1 MSILAFILDHL
12 LPVSYMQG
20 SSATQV
26 AKLSKVFLQCLATAP
41 LPTDALSLFVTEFR
55 AAFTRSLSLVES
67 QLKHHRIRAMASL
80 LGQIV
85 EPQTSSS
92 TRSTVNPTQFVRM
105 LIRKGFITDL
115 AKAVHSLDLC
125 SPLLTTT
132 INSILKPLECLTKIV
147 TQFVAA
153 QKRATTA
160 TTTTNNT
167 TASGRGDAARGAVGG
182 SVQVNLQGRVSS
194 PPPADPLSSLSET
207 ASLINPPVTVTTAV
221 TSSTEGVST
230 STASVA
236 ARPSVPID
244 PLTLPYTSGSLSS
257 PLRVPRGMGWVWFVG
272 VAFECLHLYM
282 HGCVIL

>member
-1 MSILAFILDHL
+1 MSILAFIFDHL

-20 SSATQV
+20 SGATQV

-41 LPTDALSLFVTEFR
+41 LPTDALSSFVTEFR

-115 AKAVHSLDLC
+115 AKAVYSLDLC

-160 TTTTNNT
+160 AATTSSTTPSGGGGGARGTVGGSEQINLQQGVSLPGPDPLTSSGLAVVTTSPVVPPLPTT
-167 TASGRGDAARGAVGG
+167 TASSSAAEGGGGGA
-182 SVQVNLQGRVSS
+182 SS
-194 PPPADPLSSLSET
+194 
-207 ASLINPPVTVTTAV
+207 
-221 TSSTEGVST
+221 

-236 ARPSVPID
+236 GRPSVPID
-244 PLTLPYTSGSLSS
+244 SLSLPFIHS
-257 PLRVPRGMGWVWFVG
+257 SSLTTPVRETRGNKYFYD
-272 VAFECLHLYM
+272 AR
-282 HGCVIL
+282 

>member
-160 TTTTNNT
+160 TTTNNT
-167 TASGRGDAARGAVGG
+167 TASGGGDAARGAVGG

-194 PPPADPLSSLSET
+194 PPPDPLSSLSET
-207 ASLINPPVTVTTAV
+207 ASLINPPVTVTTASV

-244 PLTLPYTSGSLSS
+244 PLTLPYTSSSLSS

-272 VAFECLHLYM
+272 VAFECLPLYI